1 MLKMYFGPKKQTL
14 WFQKS
19 WMEPYQHLH
28 VYCMLSSY
36 LYDLPMISD
45 TSFQLHQS
53 GSLVMTIPKY
63 DAVGSEEADWRS
75 SLLLMTG

>member
-1 MLKMYFGPKKQTL
+1 MQFGPNKHPEY
-14 WFQKS
+14 FQKS
-19 WMEPYQHLH
+19 WMEPYQHVH
-28 VYCMLSSY
+28 VHCMLSSY

-53 GSLVMTIPKY
+53 GSLVMMIPKY
-63 DAVGSEEADWRS
+63 DAVGLEEADWRL